1 MTAVSNGLLAEQQC
15 RRTGPA
21 TGGGAVLDDIA
32 SVTLQTAISGL
43 GLRQQVTANNIANL
57 ETPGF
62 SAGRVDFEN
71 SLADALATGDPT
83 HAAITTRNSGDAAG
97 ANGNNVNL
105 DDEFVLATKTGLQ
118 EKLLTG
124 ELTAKYGLIS
134 TVLKG

>member
-1 MTAVSNGLLAEQQC
+1 M
-15 RRTGPA
+15 
-21 TGGGAVLDDIA
+21 LDDIA
-32 SVTLQTAISGL
+32 SVTLQTAIGGL

-62 SAGRVDFEN
+62 SASRVDFES
-71 SLADALATGDPT
+71 SLADALSTGSPT
-83 HAAITTRNSGDAAG
+83 AARVTTRPTGDAAG
-97 ANGNNVNL
+97 INGNNVNL

-118 EKLLTG
+118 QKLLTG